1 MFLIL
6 AVFAAC
12 GGVSKNEALK
22 YNENIVDGQMKVI
35 AAFNDW
41 NNSEENSDSLMLVL
55 SNLVDSE
62 LKRTETMNN
71 LGDDADFKN
80 AYITFLNDTKTFLN
94 KETDLLNRLDQSM
107 AEKEELSEAEI
118 DAFKLEEQ
126 NLNEVYDKNQN
137 DFLAKQ
143 KVFTDKYGL
152 VLEEG
157 KK

>member
-6 AVFAAC
+6 AFFAAC
-12 GGVSKNEALK
+12 GGVSKNEALN

-35 AAFNDW
+35 DAFNDW

-107 AEKEELSEAEI
+107 AEKMELSEAEI